1 MQPLSYNNWSQRGNG
16 YVANFLEIQEIERK
30 LNEIEER
37 ANADKV
43 VNYLKTDILDKEK
56 ITPHFLRIAKT
67 VSNDSLEKI
76 RKDDGTVFPSK
87 TEQEAHIVKFY
98 KDLYSLPEVMPED
111 FTNCI
116 ENFLGPEICQH
127 PVVTNSKL
135 NEDEKNNLESPL
147 NISELDESVTK
158 LNLRSAPGIDGVSN
172 RFIANFREPLHS
184 YAIKCIDN
192 GRLTDTFRTAIIRLI
207 PKKGNTTQLKN

>member
-1 MQPLSYNNWSQRGNG
+1 MDN
-16 YVANFLEIQEIERK
+16 
-30 LNEIEER
+30 
-37 ANADKV
+37 
-43 VNYLKTDILDKEK
+43 EK

-87 TEQEAHIVKFY
+87 NEQEAHIVKFY
-98 KDLYSLPEVMPED
+98 KDLYSLPEDMPDD
-111 FTNCI
+111 FSNCVKD
-116 ENFLGPEICQH
+116 FLGPEICQH

-135 NEDEKNNLESPL
+135 NDEEKNNLESLL

-172 RFIANFREPLHS
+172 
-184 YAIKCIDN
+184 
-192 GRLTDTFRTAIIRLI
+192 
-207 PKKGNTTQLKN
+207 